1 MSFVFGLLNGS
12 MRFLW
17 GLLLDLLGFKILM
30 LTICILE
37 LGVSISIYFIA
48 EIQIL
53 YFIENMIIA
62 SCLSGGFTLLT
73 PTFNKVFGTK
83 LGSTMYG
90 IGACFIGLA
99 SILGPVL
106 TKFIIKN
113 KEDYLIIYLCGSV
126 FVIMSL
132 ITLIFFKEDPFD
144 YRKPINSKIQK
155 EGYQSPSIQQSQQ
168 IIPKDDDCVSDDIN
182 QYQLKQNLNNKEK
195 DEEKATKE
203 I

>member
-1 MSFVFGLLNGS
+1 MFGLLNGS

-17 GLLLDLLGFKILM
+17 GFLLDLLGFKILM
-30 LTICILE
+30 LIICILE

-48 EIQIL
+48 EIQTL

-113 KEDYLIIYLCGSV
+113 REDYLIIYLCGSV

-144 YRKPINSKIQK
+144 YRKPINSKTQK
-155 EGYQSPSIQQSQQ
+155 EGYQSPSIQKSQQ
-168 IIPKDDDCVSDDIN
+168 IIPNDDDFFSDDIN

-195 DEEKATKE
+195 DEEKAIKE
-203 I
+203 L